1 MDFFY
6 LTKKD
11 TELCSLCLDYLVEE
25 YAALLSEN
33 YYEAFELVDCG
44 FQVLCEAIEAEIL
57 RRASSEKLFMDAD
70 LVV

>member
-6 LTKKD
+6 ITKKD
-11 TELCSLCLDYLVEE
+11 TELCSPCLDYLVEE

-33 YYEAFELVDCG
+33 YYEAFELVYGC